1 MEIRH
6 IIGIIAAVGY
16 VAFTQ
21 RERLKTLASAAFAR
35 LKPIA
40 GSGKAGWL
48 VAAVIGGVTFW
59 PDVSGYLPDF
69 GKADQIEALE
79 QTIVNQDN
87 QIRDLSERNQWQA
100 EQIEELMAE
109 TPDIFNRAAASG
121 RALLADSITEFAG
134 TKYDSDQAAEDAM
147 NERILDC
154 LEAAFGP
161 VGKEIEK
168 ARAAS
173 RLTDM
178 AAKLKAGELR
188 DE

>member
-100 EQIEELMAE
+100 EQIENLLRTDPLTKAQEAQ
-109 TPDIFNRAAASG
+109 RAAEVAMLRDLASDTSPNTQQKLDKVVG
-121 RALLADSITEFAG
+121 LRDAIRLTTQSVYTDAIAEAVFSNSLPALAD
-134 TKYDSDQAAEDAM
+134 
-147 NERILDC
+147 
-154 LEAAFGP
+154 
-161 VGKEIEK
+161 EIEGQK
-168 ARAAS
+168 Q
-173 RLTDM
+173 
-178 AAKLKAGELR
+178 
-188 DE
+188 